1 MYHCWIRGHSTI
13 ALRLNALFD
22 NPEKI
27 LTNTIDGFRSV
38 ISAYHNPI
46 GGVSIGSNARVSDL
60 LWGTFNNRPQQP
72 KHTFILDV
80 KRITDFLITLKCDK
94 DFALK
99 NVTVKLTVVLTLA
112 LAELLGLQKFLCL
125 TQVIRL
131 SFLRDIILILVNTQ
145 RQVRKSNWQIR

>member
-1 MYHCWIRGHSTI
+1 MYHSWIRRHLTI
-13 ALRLNALFD
+13 AFKLNAL
-22 NPEKI
+22 
-27 LTNTIDGFRSV
+27 SV

-60 LWGTFNNRPQQP
+60 LWGAFNNRPQQP
-72 KHTFILDV
+72 KHIFILDV
-80 KRITDFLITLKCDK
+80 KKLTGFLITLKCDK

-99 NVTVKLTVVLTLA
+99 NVTVKLTMVLTLA